1 MLSCKHVI
9 EWVDMFVIEWA
20 SLEEFLL
27 YNMISYDKNSKRTP
41 ADVHL
46 YLRVYAINNIH
57 REHNTSS
64 KCHGS
69 SLAAPIRC
77 LGT

>member
-27 YNMISYDKNSKRTP
+27 YNMISYDKNSKRAP
-41 ADVHL
+41 ADVYRHKL
-46 YLRVYAINNIH
+46 VFESVCNQ
-57 REHNTSS
+57 
-64 KCHGS
+64 
-69 SLAAPIRC
+69 
-77 LGT
+77 